1 MELANCK
8 RDLAHAR
15 AQLIQAWFGARAVE
29 NAPMDDSVDPM
40 QLVVTDEVLP
50 EDSDQEAW
58 IGASFFVAD
67 RTELYY
73 VHMIFFVNKCHK

>member
-29 NAPMDDSVDPM
+29 NAPMNDSVDPM

-50 EDSDQEAW
+50 EDSDQEA
-58 IGASFFVAD
+58 
-67 RTELYY
+67 
-73 VHMIFFVNKCHK
+73 

>member
-29 NAPMDDSVDPM
+29 NAPMNDSVDPM
-40 QLVVTDEVLP
+40 QLVVTDEVFVQLN
-50 EDSDQEAW
+50 
-58 IGASFFVAD
+58 SFVGKT
-67 RTELYY
+67 RYSL
-73 VHMIFFVNKCHK
+73 VV